1 MYPGHLIKQDMNDQ
15 VNWIPP
21 AGGQVV
27 EAKFPPLN
35 PQSQNHQVIQPLYV
49 GVDHNMNHVI
59 KGGAFAVLAT
69 STSRPGDQ
77 PKGTWVP
84 PIDPNNH
91 FPRCISSEQQGERV
105 CRAIP
110 LGAVVNATK

>member
-1 MYPGHLIKQDMNDQ
+1 MNDQ

-59 KGGAFAVLAT
+59 KGGALRYSQPVPLAQVINLKEHGYL
-69 STSRPGDQ
+69 R
-77 PKGTWVP
+77 
-84 PIDPNNH
+84 
-91 FPRCISSEQQGERV
+91 
-105 CRAIP
+105 
-110 LGAVVNATK
+110 

>member
-1 MYPGHLIKQDMNDQ
+1 MNDQ

-21 AGGQVV
+21 ADGHVI

-35 PQSQNHQVIQPLYV
+35 NQSQNRNVTESLYV

-69 STSRPGDQ
+69 NVSSPGDQ
-77 PKGTWVP
+77 PMGYL
-84 PIDPNNH
+84 
-91 FPRCISSEQQGERV
+91 Q
-105 CRAIP
+105 
-110 LGAVVNATK
+110 